1 MCNID
6 AIKNDSRTTFV
17 FKLEW
22 IVPIKLL
29 PKKDQL
35 PVFYAIAQYAKDG
48 TIMPG
53 LSKKAMEYLESIIP
67 TIDCFND
74 KFYAKIEKRKEAG
87 RLGGLAKSRNQK
99 AAAKRKERRAVERA
113 AAKARETLSDESAKS
128 DDFDMIE
135 KSDQNPL
142 QATVDE
148 YVVANPSC
156 DEAEAEAEAEA
167 EVENEVELRE
177 RENERAATAAL
188 TATAAQSASADK
200 LSLKREKIWRL
211 LTSYIE
217 KYGEQMVKNFFNY
230 WTETTPDNTK
240 MRFELQKTWDWGRR
254 LEKWSSNERQN
265 QTGGAARS
273 PSTPGMK
280 TTAELYAESDAYHR
294 ECEERA
300 KHAITREEFERQKA
314 LEDQGYAL
322 DEDGNILG
330 VRKELE
336 AKGWRFSQWGEILF
350 RPSN

>member
-156 DEAEAEAEAEA
+156 DEAEAEAEAE
-167 EVENEVELRE
+167 VENEVELRE

-211 LTSYIE
+211 LTPYIA
-217 KYGEQMVKNFFNY
+217 KYGDQMVKKFFEY
-230 WTETTPDNTK
+230 WTEPTPDNKK

-273 PSTPGMK
+273 PSKPVLK
-280 TTAELYAESDAYHR
+280 TFDEMLAESEAYQR

-300 KHAITREEFERQKA
+300 KHAITYEEHLRLAE
-314 LEDQGYAL
+314 LEKQGYAL

-330 VRKELE
+330 MRKELE
-336 AKGWRFSQWGEILF
+336 AQGWQFGKWGEILF